1 MQEQF
6 SESLFIPRER
16 GKGPVQLRRHLCQLR
31 AILLERLQ
39 PFIEVGIHVIGID
52 ESGINFGEV
61 TIQFI
66 WRFRIIVHIIIWVTT
81 AIAIAIEQ
89 FFIALRKNEVR
100 TFVNLRTHHF
110 RLAMLIIVLIRI
122 VSIRAIDLVFRGAP
136 VKALHFRRFKV
147 PIQFHELLGKLTPA
161 AA

>member
-52 ESGINFGEV
+52 ESGIDFGKIA
-61 TIQFI
+61 IQFI
-66 WRFRIIVHIIIWVTT
+66 WRFGIIFYAII
-81 AIAIAIEQ
+81 
-89 FFIALRKNEVR
+89 
-100 TFVNLRTHHF
+100 
-110 RLAMLIIVLIRI
+110 
-122 VSIRAIDLVFRGAP
+122 
-136 VKALHFRRFKV
+136 
-147 PIQFHELLGKLTPA
+147 
-161 AA
+161 